1 LVTKTVSE
9 AGPVRDTVAQLLR
22 QRAAGIPWLIVSRGP
37 AGEAEHV
44 TTIDLRDPHGTAV
57 TVNPLQPEPGFPLAT
72 HASLVWRLWQA
83 AYDLQGT
90 IGDVLALALL
100 RAYENCGWDPATGQ
114 AVLGA
119 EIPSL
124 RDLKSAT
131 AVAAGELGCSD
142 ETAALARGFVQVRL
156 GELSGNGAGLLLGG
170 GHPAD
175 MSAVLR
181 RNVRVITGAMD
192 EACRALV
199 AGTIVLRAAEHVHQ
213 YPGGPRP
220 VLVIED
226 GERLFGGRLDGLIA
240 DAAAEGLSVVLAGVP
255 LRAIGAGNGA
265 AVPAERQGAAGL
277 TDAATV
283 LVSERRSPA
292 CGLRCVRMDPC
303 TRGQI
308 RAAARI
314 ASGAD
319 GEPMRR
325 WAAGVVVAF
334 LTWQDLPVPPRRL
347 RQGWMEADCRLREC
361 ALATVI
367 SEVVAERV
375 AIVRGVYP
383 AALLTRVTA
392 RAATALLD
400 GRRAPVR
407 AGQCW
412 VPPLLRWVHEAR
424 RSGWNGF
431 GWPVLADASDI
442 APPLDFRL
450 SGLADWPGIRLGQRL
465 ALLLRHPLSAEVEH
479 NSSLVAR
486 VLGGDARSAR

>member
-1 LVTKTVSE
+1 VTKTVSE

-22 QRAAGIPWLIVSRGP
+22 QRAAGVPWLVVSRGP
-37 AGEAEHV
+37 VAETEGV
-44 TTIDLRDPHGTAV
+44 TTLDLRDPHGTAV

-83 AYDLQGT
+83 AYRLQGT
-90 IGDVLALALL
+90 VGDVLALALL
-100 RAYENCGWDPATGQ
+100 RAYESCGWDPATGQ
-114 AVLGA
+114 AAPGA
-119 EIPSL
+119 EIPTL
-124 RDLKSAT
+124 CDLKSAT
-131 AVAAGELGCSD
+131 VVAAGELGCND

-156 GELSGNGAGLLLGG
+156 GELSGNDAGLFLGG

-175 MSAVLR
+175 MAAVLH

-199 AGTIVLRAAEHVHQ
+199 AGTILLRAAEHVHQ
-213 YPGGPRP
+213 YPADQRP

-255 LRAIGAGNGA
+255 LRAIAVGNGA
-265 AVPAERQGAAGL
+265 AVPAQGHGPAVLA
-277 TDAATV
+277 DSATA
-283 LVSERRSPA
+283 LISERRSPA
-292 CGLRCVRMDPC
+292 CGLRCVRMEPC

-308 RAAARI
+308 SAAARI
-314 ASGAD
+314 ASSAE
-319 GEPMRR
+319 GEPLRR
-325 WAAGVVVAF
+325 WATDVVVAF
-334 LTWQDLPVPPRRL
+334 LTWQDLPVPAFKL
-347 RQGWMEADCRLREC
+347 RQGWMGADCRLREC
-361 ALATVI
+361 ALATII
-367 SEVVAERV
+367 SEVVAERAAV
-375 AIVRGVYP
+375 VRGLYP
-383 AALLTRVTA
+383 AALLTRVVA
-392 RAATALLD
+392 RAASALLD

-424 RSGWNGF
+424 RAGWSGF
-431 GWPVLADASDI
+431 AWPVLADAGDI

-479 NSSLVAR
+479 NSTLVAR
-486 VLGGDARSAR
+486 VLGGGRSPAG